1 MKKFDNFC
9 AALKNLE
16 EIFNYEE
23 PYGNVVLT
31 GLVGLFEICFEQS
44 WKEMK
49 EILEYDGVS
58 EGQTGSPRQILKS
71 AFQAGMFQN
80 EELWLAALRTR
91 NNVAHAYKQAVAVD
105 IVKQTKTY
113 YFQMFCDLKQE
124 LEEKWIL

>member
-44 WKEMK
+44 WKAMK
-49 EILEYDGVS
+49 EILEYDRVS

-80 EELWLAALRTR
+80 EELWLAALLTR
-91 NNVAHAYKQAVAVD
+91 NNVAHAYNQAVAVD